1 MKKKWIILLVI
12 GVILLLGI
20 LGFLAY
26 NTVSKL
32 QQKSKLTMEMNEI
45 ATIIASN
52 EYTEESIN
60 KRLDSRVTK
69 GDYGKVENAAKSYL
83 KDVIQLNL
91 ELIDLI
97 KDDRIGNML
106 TVENYEED
114 GPEFT
119 NTKTYLDTT
128 IQRLEEMKKDYAE
141 YISEEKIM
149 SYIEKENVDEDY
161 QELYK
166 TVMGES
172 QYEEI
177 TASLNELI
185 DVLNKSNDIIDFLKE
200 NAGSWIIQD
209 DMIVFSTN
217 ELIDEY
223 NNLVNELAA

>member
-141 YISEEKIM
+141 YMSEEKIM

-209 DMIVFSTN
+209 DPIAFCPVKR
-217 ELIDEY
+217 
-223 NNLVNELAA
+223 AR

>member
-128 IQRLEEMKKDYAE
+128 IQRLEEMKTDYAE
-141 YISEEKIM
+141 YMAEEKIM
-149 SYIEKENVDEDY
+149 SYIQNENLDEY
-161 QELYK
+161 YNELYRK
-166 TVMGES
+166 IMGES

-177 TASLNELI
+177 TASLNDLI
-185 DVLNKSNDIIDFLKE
+185 DVLNKSNNIIDFLKE
-200 NAGSWIIQD
+200 NSGSWEIQN

>member
-114 GPEFT
+114 GPWFT

-141 YISEEKIM
+141 YMSEEKIM

>member
-141 YISEEKIM
+141 YMSEEKIM